1 MAVVSSMA
9 WLTPGVP
16 GDVAAWGDLAG
27 FRAGWY
33 GCLGPWADTLFELTD
48 AVLCAGGPV
57 TSLPRLS
64 LEPVLRR
71 GHGSEYAALA
81 HGQIGAGGLSDLL
94 ATRRPAGWPLIFAV
108 DGTVW
113 PRCAAGTS
121 PGRGLCYHPSRRAGG
136 KPVVPGWCYQKV
148 SQLNFARDSWT
159 WPVDARRI
167 GPREDVAAA
176 TVAQVRGV
184 LARLG
189 AGDDVPLFVFDGV
202 CQKFCAGGGRQER
215 FRRPQG
221 VAATLGRSR

>member
-16 GDVAAWGDLAG
+16 GDVAASGDLAG

-33 GCLGPWADTLFELTD
+33 GCLGPWAGCALRGSTD

-71 GHGSEYAALA
+71 GRGSEARRWRAARSA
-81 HGQIGAGGLSDLL
+81 RGGFPDLL
-94 ATRRPAGWPLIFAV
+94 ATRRPAGWPLDIRGGWHSLAAV
-108 DGTVW
+108 CGGHLPGPGLVL
-113 PRCAAGTS
+113 S
-121 PGRGLCYHPSRRAGG
+121 PVPAGRGQAGG
-136 KPVVPGWCYQKV
+136 PGWCYQKV

-189 AGDDVPLFVFDGV
+189 AGDDVPLFVSRRSLSESL
-202 CQKFCAGGGRQER
+202 CGGW
-215 FRRPQG
+215 
-221 VAATLGRSR
+221 